1 MFLVVTI
8 LMKKPTT
15 VAMLDKSGG
24 ITMKNEIIDADFNVI
39 EVEKYTDEYSEER
52 LWTKIKEN
60 VISIGIGLIYKA
72 LQLYYVAQSP
82 KCPMKVKAG
91 IYGALGY
98 LISPFDFIPDFTPI
112 VGYTDDAAA
121 IGIALLLAQIYI
133 NDDIRSQVKGKIKDI
148 FGTKVLEKLDED

>member
-1 MFLVVTI
+1 
-8 LMKKPTT
+8 MK
-15 VAMLDKSGG
+15 D
-24 ITMKNEIIDADFNVI
+24 EIIDADFSEI
-39 EVEKYTDEYSEER
+39 EVEKYTDEYSEEG
-52 LWTKIKEN
+52 LWSKIREN
-60 VISIGIGLIYKA
+60 VTSIGIGLIYKA

-112 VGYTDDAAA
+112 VGFTDDAAA

-133 NDDIRSQVKGKIKDI
+133 NDDIKAQARGKIKDI